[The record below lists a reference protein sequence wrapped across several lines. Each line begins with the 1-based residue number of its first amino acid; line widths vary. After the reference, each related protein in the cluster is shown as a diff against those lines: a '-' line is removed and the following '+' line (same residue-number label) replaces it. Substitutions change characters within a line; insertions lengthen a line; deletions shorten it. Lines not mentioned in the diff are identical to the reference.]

1 MKPDIE
7 TIIRNM
13 GDTFKQNEILGLAA
27 AVNDTNDGI
36 VLATNAAPEGVG
48 LILGLAFGG
57 MKNKLDGDDLKE
69 FMQGYL
75 LGVAEGVKND
85 EKDLRT
91 H

>member
-1 MKPDIE
+1 MKPDVE
-7 TIIRNM
+7 TIVRNM
-13 GDTFKQNEILGLAA
+13 GDTFKQNDIVGLAVA
-27 AVNDTNDGI
+27 FNDTNDGI
-36 VLATNAAPEGVG
+36 VLSMHSAPEGVG

-85 EKDLRT
+85 EKVLRT
-91 H
+91 N